1 MPYYDYKCKSCGEL
15 YVDQKFSIADRLEP
29 TKYPC
34 TTCDE
39 ETIILLLGAPTI
51 GDPVQ
56 LGIRR
61 PPAHFRDRLRQIE
74 KNYSKPGGQSLKSR
88 YAENITGH

>member
-1 MPYYDYKCKSCGEL
+1 MPYYDYKCKECDHTWEEQRTISARNVPKYEPCPECGTSEDI
-15 YVDQKFSIADRLEP
+15 V
-29 TKYPC
+29 
-34 TTCDE
+34 
-39 ETIILLLGAPTI
+39 LLMGAPSI

-56 LGIRR
+56 LGIKR

-74 KNYSKPGGQSLKSR
+74 NNYSKPGGQSLKSR